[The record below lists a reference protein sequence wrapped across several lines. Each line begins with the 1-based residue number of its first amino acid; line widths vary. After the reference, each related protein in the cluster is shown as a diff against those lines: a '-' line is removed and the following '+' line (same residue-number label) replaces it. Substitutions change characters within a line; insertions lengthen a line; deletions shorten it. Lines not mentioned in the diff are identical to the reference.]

1 VKETVGVST
10 MDNATTCST
19 VAALLT
25 SLSATI
31 KGDNTSPMKSLNVM
45 TTLFG
50 GISYLFNTASVNKQF
65 DDVNWE
71 LELLSLKADMASV
84 KADMASVK
92 ADMASLERELASL
105 KAELFSLEMKQ
116 NFQQIQ
122 QMMSHTPSQRS
133 PMKEKLTQKLLRG
146 KGTQSTQGKQ
156 SNEEIDQSKT
166 EATAKHSDAMV
177 LLERKMNELNNKK
190 LELERKILK
199 KILEKELY
207 IEERKVQTPQVRDRV
222 KDLQNQIKNMSD
234 DSDYFRLE

>member
-1 VKETVGVST
+1 
-10 MDNATTCST
+10 
-19 VAALLT
+19 
-25 SLSATI
+25 
-31 KGDNTSPMKSLNVM
+31 M

-71 LELLSLKADMASV
+71 LELLSL